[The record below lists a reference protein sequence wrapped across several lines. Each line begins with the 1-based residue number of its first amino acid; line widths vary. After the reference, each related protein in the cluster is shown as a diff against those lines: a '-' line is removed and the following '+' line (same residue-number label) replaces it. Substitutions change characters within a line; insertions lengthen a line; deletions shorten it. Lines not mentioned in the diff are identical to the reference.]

1 MSIEKEKKIITQ
13 EFNMYQDDSDDY
25 LYQVILSK
33 LYPQTSLAE
42 DITGNR
48 DSIDKL
54 TKNNLE
60 ENFHYFYQP
69 ENLTLLVAGDFD
81 VKRVYKDIVTTQRQ
95 LPDRPKFEIK
105 RSPLKLLPITPM
117 SSMQMDI
124 SISKLAVGFRFNFIK
139 KKPKSLIKERLLLK
153 LFFLLL
159 FGWTSEHYQQWYE
172 DRKIDD
178 SFELKIEVSTSYQF
192 VVILLDTKEPIAMS
206 NKIGQTIKKF
216 KTDTNLSASHLQTVK
231 KELYGDFI
239 RSLDS
244 LEALSSQ
251 FIDNLWGE
259 ETYFD
264 FPTVLQNI
272 EIKDVLEFGE
282 KITKEMQLTDF
293 TLFPK

>member
-1 MSIEKEKKIITQ
+1 
-13 EFNMYQDDSDDY
+13 
-25 LYQVILSK
+25 
-33 LYPQTSLAE
+33 
-42 DITGNR
+42 
-48 DSIDKL
+48 
-54 TKNNLE
+54 
-60 ENFHYFYQP
+60 
-69 ENLTLLVAGDFD
+69 

-95 LPDRPKFEIK
+95 LPDRPKFELK
-105 RSPLKLLPITPM
+105 RSPLKLLPITPT